1 MQTKLISSIFFIV
14 FLVSCSVTSSE
25 KRPQEITNGE
35 EITHRIETIVENSNA
50 HTETPTPTK
59 TNTHVTN
66 TKTPTKIIT
75 LIPTPTN
82 TSTPQIFFDLKENT
96 GLFLAAMNNNSI
108 DIYSIDGSE
117 CSTLYNLDEYIF
129 FPYYRDGKMVY
140 TTGNDVSILDFISG
154 EKQYVSIQPNEKTNH
169 PTFFP
174 NMNQILYSS
183 TIIKIDQNTGQV
195 EEFSELFTL
204 NYTEAGDAFPVFNH
218 FAGNVQNAVVSN
230 DGKFIVFE
238 SDKDRLYRTT
248 DLYLFNTNCL
258 VTDSFCDN
266 HVMKITNEDVGNS
279 ARYPSWSPDSQ
290 KIVYE
295 CIIQENDKDDG
306 ERLQSDICILDL
318 SDFSAI
324 NITQSKFV
332 NENFPVWSPDNQWI
346 GFTISYYD
354 ENQGAYVDEF
364 SIFDTVNYE
373 SIQLTDTPDTDE
385 WFLFWVL
392 LE

>member
-1 MQTKLISSIFFIV
+1 MEHKLISSIFFIV
-14 FLVSCSVTSSE
+14 FLVSCGVNSAE
-25 KRPQEITNGE
+25 KPPQEITKGE
-35 EITHRIETIVENSNA
+35 EVTHSTETIVENLNA

-59 TNTHVTN
+59 TNTHVII

-75 LIPTPTN
+75 LTLTPTI
-82 TSTPQIFFDLKENT
+82 TDTLQVFFDLKENT

-108 DIYSIDGSE
+108 DIYSIDGSQW
-117 CSTLYNLDEYIF
+117 STLYNLDEYIF
-129 FPYYRDGKMVY
+129 FPSYRDGKMIY
-140 TTGNDVSILDFISG
+140 TTGNDVSILDFKSG

-174 NMNQILYSS
+174 DMNQILYSS

-195 EEFSELFTL
+195 EEYSELFTL
-204 NYTEAGDAFPVFNH
+204 NYTEAGNAFLVFNH
-218 FAGNVQNAVVSN
+218 FAGNVQNAAVSN

-238 SDKDRLYRTT
+238 SDKDRLFRTT
-248 DLYLFNTNCL
+248 DLYLLNTNCL
-258 VTDSFCDN
+258 ITDSFRDN
-266 HVMKITNEDVGNS
+266 HVMKITNENAGNS

-295 CIIQENDKDDG
+295 CIVQENDKDDG

-324 NITQSKFV
+324 NITQTNFV

-354 ENQGAYVDEF
+354 ENQGAYVDEI
-364 SIFDTVNYE
+364 SIMDTVNYE